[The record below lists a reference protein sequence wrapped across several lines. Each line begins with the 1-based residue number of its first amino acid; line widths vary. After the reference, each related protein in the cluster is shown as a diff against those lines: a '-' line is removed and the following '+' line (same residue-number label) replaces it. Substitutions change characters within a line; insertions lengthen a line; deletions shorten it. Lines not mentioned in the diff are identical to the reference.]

1 MLVEQ
6 HFQNIHTLKLPGLEK
21 TWSLNTP
28 EKIEEWRQERRK
40 KFPKSEDVKKAS
52 DEREKKHKEFIDRK
66 QKKNDDMMMQAA
78 ERHMKMLEQQQA
90 YAVRVMQEEE
100 KKKNGDPVLGDSENE
115 KDVIPEENNFKT
127 ENIAD
132 KEEDFDCWD
141 APEDLVGYLTVPKP
155 SDSQNNDSR
164 TTTPVKIFDSTPKN
178 VEIIDPKSESTPTTP
193 VFTKPANP
201 KFDSSGFKIKTTEE
215 TVTVTIRSA
224 PKTEPELKSDKPE
237 PPKHE
242 QILFVPDRFMNEES
256 ENLKQWPPNGFSIQ
270 DDLGL
275 ARPDHHTLK
284 LFRTDRKG
292 YKKVGP
298 TLLQSLLKTD
308 IQRERNILIQC
319 VEHTVTNKFYQEN
332 V

>member
-21 TWSLNTP
+21 TWSLDTP

-52 DEREKKHKEFIDRK
+52 DEREKRHKEFVDRK
-66 QKKNDDMMMQAA
+66 QKKNDDIMMQAA

-100 KKKNGDPVLGDSENE
+100 KNNHVEPDTKNGEFVKEDNSKTVEIAE
-115 KDVIPEENNFKT
+115 KD
-127 ENIAD
+127 
-132 KEEDFDCWD
+132 EDFDCWD
-141 APEDLVGYLTVPKP
+141 APEDLVGYLTVPKT
-155 SDSQNNDSR
+155 SDSQNNDSE
-164 TTTPVKIFDSTPKN
+164 TTTPAKDSDLTPKN
-178 VEIIDPKSESTPTTP
+178 EENVEPKTDFTSMTP
-193 VFTKPANP
+193 VITKPAEP
-201 KFDSSGFKIKTTEE
+201 KFDSSGFKIKPTEQ
-215 TVTVTIRSA
+215 TVTVTIKS
-224 PKTEPELKSDKPE
+224 EPETCLETKSEKIE
-237 PPKHE
+237 APKHE
-242 QILFVPDRFMNEES
+242 QLLFVPDRFMNEES

-319 VEHTVTNKFYQEN
+319 VEHTVTNKFYQE
-332 V
+332 